1 MFNWQQDNPIG
12 KHFRTY
18 WYFTAPITTILVVG
32 FSIWFLKMWHDDK
45 EKEKRRAKG
54 ELREDVERVSD
65 LDKASLGS

>member
-1 MFNWQQDNPIG
+1 
-12 KHFRTY
+12 
-18 WYFTAPITTILVVG
+18 
-32 FSIWFLKMWHDDK
+32 MWHDDK